1 MVMEIDDLICPRN
14 MASTIRLMNMIMKRT
29 PLSAAALVCVA
40 LCSTQAMAEEEVTI
54 PSRDGVTIS
63 FVVNEPA
70 QPAKAAVIL
79 FAGGSGKL
87 KLWKGR
93 GPRSKNFL
101 IRSRTLFSDRG
112 ILTLTLDVPS
122 DRRRKGLTDFRDSD
136 DHRADISAVVR
147 WLRGRTKAP
156 VWLIGTSRGTVS
168 LGHLAGKL
176 PIDGA
181 VFTASIT
188 DGGNRD
194 RPTALDGD
202 LEKIMVPVLLA
213 HHKADGCYVT
223 PAWGISKI
231 SDRLKKSPRVE
242 TILFSGGDP
251 DQSDECKSLSKHGF
265 IGIEEKVVERI
276 VTWMT
281 ANGRR

>member
-1 MVMEIDDLICPRN
+1 MVMEIDDLICLRN
-14 MASTIRLMNMIMKRT
+14 MASTIRMMNRITKKT

-70 QPAKAAVIL
+70 QQAKAAVIL

-93 GPRSKNFL
+93 GARSKNFL
-101 IRSRTLFSDRG
+101 TRSRTLFSDRG
-112 ILTLTLDVPS
+112 VLTITVDVPS
-122 DRRRKGLTDFRDSD
+122 DRRREGLNDFRGSD
-136 DHRADISAVVR
+136 EHRADIAAVVR
-147 WLRGRTKAP
+147 WARSRTKTP

-168 LGHLAGKL
+168 LGHLSGKL

-181 VFTASIT
+181 VFTASVT
-188 DGGNRD
+188 EESGR
-194 RPTALDGD
+194 RPATALDGD
-202 LEKIMVPVLLA
+202 LEAIMAPVLLV
-213 HHKADGCYVT
+213 HHKADDCSVT
-223 PAWGISKI
+223 PVWGVSKI
-231 SDRLKKSPRVE
+231 ADRLKKSRKVE
-242 TILFSGGDP
+242 TILFTGGDP
-251 DQSDECKSLSKHGF
+251 ERSSSCKALSKHGF
-265 IGIEEKVVERI
+265 IGIEEKVVDRI

-281 ANGRR
+281 ANRRQ